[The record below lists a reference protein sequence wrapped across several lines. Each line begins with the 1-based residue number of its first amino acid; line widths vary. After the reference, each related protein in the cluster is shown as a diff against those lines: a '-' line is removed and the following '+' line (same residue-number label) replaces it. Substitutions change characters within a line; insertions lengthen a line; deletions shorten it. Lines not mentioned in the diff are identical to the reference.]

1 MIWLVVAGASVAA
14 GWCLGR
20 GDAAENLR
28 AARTMAAV
36 DLIGASLGLSLGL
49 LLRERV
55 RLRRTHASPTASF
68 LGKRLF
74 LAAGIA
80 AATFALS
87 PVAWPSCVLHGLAAA
102 GAAGLAF
109 WSSNLPEK
117 L

>member
-1 MIWLVVAGASVAA
+1 VIWLVIAGASVAA
-14 GWCLGR
+14 GWLLGR

-28 AARTMAAV
+28 TARAFAAV
-36 DLIGASLGLSLGL
+36 DLIGASLGVSLGL

-55 RLRRTHASPTASF
+55 RLRLTHSSPTISF

-74 LAAGIA
+74 LAAGAA
-80 AATFALS
+80 AATYALS
-87 PVAWPSCVLHGLAAA
+87 PVAWPSWVLHGFAAA
-102 GAAGLAF
+102 GAAGLAL